1 MVGTKINSLTN
12 KEVGASKINKVDWG
26 NNISKVAGVNSK
38 AGTNKVVIKVGV
50 DNKEG
55 DGVNKILLIKVWVE
69 IQEGVDGK
77 DKL

>member
-12 KEVGASKINKVDWG
+12 KEVGANKINKKVG
-26 NNISKVAGVNSK
+26 ASKISKVAGVNSK
-38 AGTNKVVIKVGV
+38 VGTNKVVIKVGV

-55 DGVNKILLIKVWVE
+55 DGVNKILVIKVLVE